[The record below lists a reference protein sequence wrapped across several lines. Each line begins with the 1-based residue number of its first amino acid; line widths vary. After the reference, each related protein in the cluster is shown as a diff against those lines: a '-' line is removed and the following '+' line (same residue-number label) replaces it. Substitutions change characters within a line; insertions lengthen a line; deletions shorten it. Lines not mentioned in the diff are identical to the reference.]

1 MLAMPGIGQLSVSL
15 PCRNIRNTGPAVPML
30 VFCLLDM
37 HARVNVQTQQNSRR
51 EKKKT
56 HETPQKIH
64 SGTLRACALRS
75 LGCPRCQ
82 PGMSILFWHSNLHFG
97 SLKAAGY

>member
-64 SGTLRACALRS
+64 SGTLRACALRQVDREFVCFKKTT
-75 LGCPRCQ
+75 LET
-82 PGMSILFWHSNLHFG
+82 IFFEF
-97 SLKAAGY
+97 

>member
-1 MLAMPGIGQLSVSL
+1 
-15 PCRNIRNTGPAVPML
+15 ML

-64 SGTLRACALRS
+64 SGTLRACALRV
-75 LGCPRCQ
+75 
-82 PGMSILFWHSNLHFG
+82 FG
-97 SLKAAGY
+97 AWVPTLLVRVLQGSKDCKDDESCVS

>member
-64 SGTLRACALRS
+64 SGTLRACALR
-75 LGCPRCQ
+75 Q
-82 PGMSILFWHSNLHFG
+82 LFPEV
-97 SLKAAGY
+97 